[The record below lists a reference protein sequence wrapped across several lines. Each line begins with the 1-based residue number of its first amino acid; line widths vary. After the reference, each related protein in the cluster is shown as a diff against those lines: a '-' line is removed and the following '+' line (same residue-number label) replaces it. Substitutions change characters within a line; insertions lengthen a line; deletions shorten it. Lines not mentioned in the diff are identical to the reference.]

1 MNRYRANYIRSS
13 RCIPAQRYEQLYC
26 DSLFGFADS
35 DVCSEVDLLRRGT
48 HAGDPARMK
57 GVVLPLSI
65 TLAIQAMTSMA
76 MIAPSVMAPVAAAE
90 LGVSAQ
96 GIGWFVALE
105 YLVAMLSGLACGAL
119 IARYGPLRVCQISV
133 CLAAAGLAAGTGAV
147 LPVVF
152 AAAGLIGSGY
162 GLVNP
167 VSSHLLANAAPPRM
181 LSLIF
186 SIKQTGVP
194 VGGALAG
201 VLVPPLVLAFG
212 WRWAAVAVALLCLAV
227 ALAIQPAR
235 ATDAAARGGAG
246 TGTVASFFAP
256 LGLVFAS
263 PPVLELAIVSMIF
276 GSAQL
281 ALIAYFVTYLN
292 LELGYGLVAAGLIY
306 SSAHVAGIVGR
317 ITWGAVADRW
327 LSPRIMLGLL
337 GVMMALSGA
346 GVAAFT
352 ASWPLPPVILLSVL
366 FGASAVGWNGVY
378 LAEVARRAPP
388 GRVGAITGGTQ
399 FLTFIGALAAP
410 PLFGMVAGL
419 VGNYS
424 KAYLVFCALPALAGL
439 RLLLSARRT

>member
-1 MNRYRANYIRSS
+1 MN
-13 RCIPAQRYEQLYC
+13 
-26 DSLFGFADS
+26 
-35 DVCSEVDLLRRGT
+35 
-48 HAGDPARMK
+48 
-57 GVVLPLSI
+57 GVILPLAI
-65 TLAIQAMTSMA
+65 TLAIQAATSMA
-76 MIAPSVMAPVAAAE
+76 MIAPSVMAPVAALE
-90 LGVSAQ
+90 LGVSPQ

-105 YLVAMLSGLACGAL
+105 YLFAMLSGLACGAL
-119 IARYGPLRVCQISV
+119 IVRFGPLRVCQISV

-167 VSSHLLANAAPPRM
+167 VSSQILASAAPPRM
-181 LSLIF
+181 MSLIF

-212 WRWAAVAVALLCLAV
+212 WRWGAVAVALLCLSV

-235 ATDAAARGGAG
+235 ATDAAARRGAG
-246 TGTVASFFAP
+246 SGSMADFFAP
-256 LGLVFAS
+256 LRLVFAN

-306 SSAHVAGIVGR
+306 SSAHLAGVVGR

-327 LSPRIMLGLL
+327 LSPRSMLGLL
-337 GVMMALSGA
+337 GLLMALSGM
-346 GVAAFT
+346 GVAAFS
-352 ASWPLPPVILLSVL
+352 ANWPLPAVIALSAL

-410 PLFGMVAGL
+410 PLFGAVAGL
-419 VGNYS
+419 VGSYG
-424 KAYLVFCALPALAGL
+424 KAYFIFCLLPALAGL
-439 RLLLSARRT
+439 RLLSSAHRT